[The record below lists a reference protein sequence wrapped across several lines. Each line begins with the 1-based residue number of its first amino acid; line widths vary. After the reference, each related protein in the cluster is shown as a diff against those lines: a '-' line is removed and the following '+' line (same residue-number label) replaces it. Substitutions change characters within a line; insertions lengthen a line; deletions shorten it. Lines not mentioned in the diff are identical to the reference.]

1 MAAVATPDA
10 WRTHDWRKAVDY
22 HATLLATLLANGI
35 LSPTSRAICLGAVQ
49 EALAM
54 RELSVSTAVAVARK
68 RSPPLAI
75 AGNDRRL
82 PFPDSSVDFI

>member
-22 HATLLATLLANGI
+22 HATLLANGI